1 VITAPEKRHL
11 LEGLRDLL
19 PVIACNRNFNQ
30 RALSLRTT
38 DERAGDVHSEGDA
51 QDRGVVIL
59 RREGYAGVAREVAR
73 RSREN
78 GPTRYTRSDRSKKDL
93 GGRRPARRVMLEMV
107 WREKISSKLDQAA
120 KRLAEIVMEQ
130 LFSLPLEEAKTI
142 REEIHR
148 MAAKP
153 SRRGR
158 TSRPRRNGGPRP
170 LLRTS
175 AKSS

>member
-1 VITAPEKRHL
+1 
-11 LEGLRDLL
+11 
-19 PVIACNRNFNQ
+19 
-30 RALSLRTT
+30 
-38 DERAGDVHSEGDA
+38 
-51 QDRGVVIL
+51 
-59 RREGYAGVAREVAR
+59 
-73 RSREN
+73 
-78 GPTRYTRSDRSKKDL
+78 
-93 GGRRPARRVMLEMV
+93 MLEMV

-142 REEIHR
+142 REEIRR